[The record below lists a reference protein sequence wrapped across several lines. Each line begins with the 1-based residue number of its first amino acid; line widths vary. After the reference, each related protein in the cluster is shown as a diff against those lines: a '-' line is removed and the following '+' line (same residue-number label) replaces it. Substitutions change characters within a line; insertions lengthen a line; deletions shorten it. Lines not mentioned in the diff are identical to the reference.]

1 MTFVI
6 ILSFRDTPYVSGRSG
21 PVSEGS
27 VRRKTPAGLP
37 EFCVTDTHVP
47 LLFLG
52 PDLASRPRIHIL
64 SVFFDVLFGFTKVLC
79 ISFCH

>member
-1 MTFVI
+1 MTFIV

-37 EFCVTDTHVP
+37 EFCITDTHVP
-47 LLFLG
+47 LVIFS
-52 PDLASRPRIHIL
+52 PDLASRPRIHALNIFL
-64 SVFFDVLFGFTKVLC
+64 MCSLGL
-79 ISFCH
+79 

>member
-27 VRRKTPAGLP
+27 VRRETPAGLP
-37 EFCVTDTHVP
+37 EFCITDTHVP
-47 LLFLG
+47 LVIFS
-52 PDLASRPRIHIL
+52 PDLASRPRIHAL
-64 SVFFDVLFGFTKVLC
+64 NMFPNVLFGLIKVLC